1 MQNSAINAAIKARKD
16 LMEQIEYISSIPNET
31 IRSIAQTA
39 SLTTNLNSSIK
50 SSLLKAG
57 HVNVI
62 NLNTNELIALTGNS
76 SSNLGISQITNS
88 LNFQRNLFS
97 EEAIKSFKE
106 IYRFNDDI
114 VSQAQQTIRD
124 LYVNPTT
131 ISTLTETI
139 NSTYP
144 INENNTYNRYDEFIN
159 ALKNDH
165 PHPFKKVI
173 RWTSG
178 IAAGKDVEIFA
189 TNYIYGYD
197 LHVQNSLLFVIVC
210 LITYLATYYP
220 YFKN

>member
-1 MQNSAINAAIKARKD
+1 M
-16 LMEQIEYISSIPNET
+16 
-31 IRSIAQTA
+31 
-39 SLTTNLNSSIK
+39 
-50 SSLLKAG
+50 
-57 HVNVI
+57 
-62 NLNTNELIALTGNS
+62 
-76 SSNLGISQITNS
+76 
-88 LNFQRNLFS
+88 
-97 EEAIKSFKE
+97 
-106 IYRFNDDI
+106 
-114 VSQAQQTIRD
+114 
-124 LYVNPTT
+124 
-131 ISTLTETI
+131 TETI

-159 ALKNDH
+159 TLKNDH